1 MLLLYGLQKALNA
14 KVLRAIDHPGTYDLG
29 PLDNCQGETRS
40 SSCINM
46 MYTPSNSDTDAIM
59 QRFANKNMQR
69 SGLNSDSSNAIRYEG
84 AFDLGV
90 QDSPKRKYGVVSVPD
105 TQFVYDY
112 VLYNPNTT
120 AFAVSFEVNRNDNQF
135 KYQLWYNT
143 TVQRN
148 GTSPYNTRVLGI
160 MRGLDEAIIG
170 YSGNKDANIDVTLK
184 DWPKVPPK
192 ASGDIII
199 SSLGPMFFF
208 SAQMVIFINV
218 LMMIVGEKEK
228 KLREAMQVVGLRSE
242 VYWLSWY
249 LAYAVL
255 EFFCVL
261 VTMGMSYALGFAAFT
276 NSNFFAMFFTFY
288 IFNLSMLMLAFFIC
302 AVIRSTQAAVLTGV
316 YVCVVGLILMGSLF
330 GNATFTFIWWADST
344 TPVFKRLF
352 TTILPFFNF
361 GVLFIQISQLSA
373 GSLNSLTGTYVSGPG
388 FKFSDLYNPLPSQ
401 YIPSLDVSGVS
412 PPVPAPVTFYYY
424 MLLNLAIYF
433 VLLVYADNVVPNEYG
448 VRESMLFFLDPRYYY
463 KLFIS
468 SRKGDSVSVQSW
480 IKSLP
485 APDAPVEGE
494 DTDVSAERESV
505 RDPTVNYGLRVL
517 DLKKVFRSGFLNRK
531 KFTAVNSLCFGIKEG
546 QVLALLGQNGAGKS
560 TTMNILSGMMPKS
573 AGDALLYD
581 YPLGDQRSL
590 RRIFGICPQHDILF
604 DELSAVEHIKL
615 YAGLKN
621 IPNSEINALVESGLN
636 AVKLYN
642 VRNRPSR
649 TYSGGMK
656 RRLSVLIA
664 TIGNPKVVF
673 FDEPTTGMD
682 PVNRRHV
689 WRYLERFKKGRVI
702 ILTSHSM
709 EEADV
714 LSDRV
719 AVMAHG
725 KLKALGNSIRL
736 KSKFGLGYRFS
747 MVVSNPQHVETVK
760 KLVSEKFPMSVL
772 EDDSAGSLIYNLP
785 VDEVQAA
792 ELVPLFVEWLEA
804 HQVPFTPSRSVGS
817 ESGSSSMTDLSD
829 QKYVSAWGMSQ
840 TSLEEVFLK
849 LIRSARV
856 EQQDA

>member
-1 MLLLYGLQKALNA
+1 MDDSRDLIKDEKYGGSVTREYEESIKSFAMTKPKELSYIASFLKQLRIMLVRNFTLLRKSYVSTFCQVVLGPVVFMLLLYGLQKALDA

-192 ASGDIII
+192 SSGDLII

-276 NSNFFAMFFTFY
+276 NSNLFAMFFTFY
-288 IFNLSMLMLAFFIC
+288 IFNLSC
-302 AVIRSTQAAVLTGV
+302 W
-316 YVCVVGLILMGSLF
+316 C
-330 GNATFTFIWWADST
+330 
-344 TPVFKRLF
+344 
-352 TTILPFFNF
+352 
-361 GVLFIQISQLSA
+361 
-373 GSLNSLTGTYVSGPG
+373 
-388 FKFSDLYNPLPSQ
+388 
-401 YIPSLDVSGVS
+401 
-412 PPVPAPVTFYYY
+412 
-424 MLLNLAIYF
+424 
-433 VLLVYADNVVPNEYG
+433 
-448 VRESMLFFLDPRYYY
+448 
-463 KLFIS
+463 
-468 SRKGDSVSVQSW
+468 
-480 IKSLP
+480 
-485 APDAPVEGE
+485 
-494 DTDVSAERESV
+494 
-505 RDPTVNYGLRVL
+505 
-517 DLKKVFRSGFLNRK
+517 
-531 KFTAVNSLCFGIKEG
+531 
-546 QVLALLGQNGAGKS
+546 
-560 TTMNILSGMMPKS
+560 
-573 AGDALLYD
+573 
-581 YPLGDQRSL
+581 
-590 RRIFGICPQHDILF
+590 
-604 DELSAVEHIKL
+604 
-615 YAGLKN
+615 
-621 IPNSEINALVESGLN
+621 
-636 AVKLYN
+636 
-642 VRNRPSR
+642 
-649 TYSGGMK
+649 
-656 RRLSVLIA
+656 
-664 TIGNPKVVF
+664 
-673 FDEPTTGMD
+673 
-682 PVNRRHV
+682 
-689 WRYLERFKKGRVI
+689 
-702 ILTSHSM
+702 
-709 EEADV
+709 
-714 LSDRV
+714 
-719 AVMAHG
+719 
-725 KLKALGNSIRL
+725 
-736 KSKFGLGYRFS
+736 
-747 MVVSNPQHVETVK
+747 
-760 KLVSEKFPMSVL
+760 
-772 EDDSAGSLIYNLP
+772 
-785 VDEVQAA
+785 
-792 ELVPLFVEWLEA
+792 
-804 HQVPFTPSRSVGS
+804 
-817 ESGSSSMTDLSD
+817 
-829 QKYVSAWGMSQ
+829 
-840 TSLEEVFLK
+840 
-849 LIRSARV
+849 
-856 EQQDA
+856 